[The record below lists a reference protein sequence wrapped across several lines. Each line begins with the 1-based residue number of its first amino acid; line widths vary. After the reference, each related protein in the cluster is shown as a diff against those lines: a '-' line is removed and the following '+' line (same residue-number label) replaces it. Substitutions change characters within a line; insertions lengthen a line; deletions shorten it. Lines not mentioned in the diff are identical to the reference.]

1 MQERAA
7 PMQFVGPWRGSSHSG
22 REARGRRLEFIPT
35 SHGRLTPEDNMD
47 TTSTIAN
54 YRNAPRQLPFAAHVA
69 GACAAI
75 ALIVGGVAFAG
86 NASEHAVHTELAVP
100 NPTIRY
106 VVLPTV
112 EVVAK
117 RQAGEMADAT
127 GCSAPAKQI

>member
-1 MQERAA
+1 
-7 PMQFVGPWRGSSHSG
+7 
-22 REARGRRLEFIPT
+22 
-35 SHGRLTPEDNMD
+35 MD
-47 TTSTIAN
+47 TTSSMITNTVGNHRA
-54 YRNAPRQLPFAAHVA
+54 APRQLPFAAHVA

-75 ALIVGGVAFAG
+75 ALIVAGVAFAG
-86 NASEHAVHTELAVP
+86 NASEHAVQTELAVL

-117 RQAGEMADAT
+117 RQTGEMADVS